1 MSTRKETSDARLI
14 RGIGKWS
21 LVALVINGVIG
32 AGIFG
37 LPSKVYALAGTYSL
51 LAFLVCAL
59 FIALLVLCFAEVA
72 SRFTETGG
80 PYLYAHAAFGAVV
93 GFQVGWL
100 MWLTRLTGFAAL
112 CNLLIGYLGYFL
124 PGVDT
129 GAWRVFGVTAIVAA
143 LTLVNVIGIRP
154 TALVNNLF
162 TVGKLIPLL
171 LLVAVGLF
179 FIDPQRYSFAAPP
192 SPSDFS
198 TAVLLLVFAF
208 TGFEVALIPAGE
220 VRDPRRHMPFALLA
234 AIGVAAL
241 LYVLI
246 QVVCIGVLPDLAQS
260 ERPLADAGEWFLG
273 APGAVMITAGALI
286 SIAGTLNTGM
296 LAAPRLLFAMAEQGQ
311 LPRMLRATHVR
322 FHTPYIAIAISAV
335 VMLAFSLQATFIEAL
350 TISTIIRLITYGA
363 TSIALIKLR
372 RDASVA
378 RATFTVP
385 GGTVV
390 AVAAT
395 ALSGWLLLNS
405 TRGEA
410 LLLGIA
416 AALGL
421 VVYLLC
427 RLAPR
432 FDGRRRKNAK

>member
-1 MSTRKETSDARLI
+1 MERITQPRLV

-37 LPSKVYALAGTYSL
+37 LPANVYALAGTYSL

-59 FIALLVLCFAEVA
+59 FIGLLVLCFAEVA
-72 SRFTETGG
+72 SRFTATGG
-80 PYLYAHAAFGAVV
+80 PYLYAHAAFGPAV
-93 GFQVGWL
+93 GFQIGWL

-112 CNLLIGYLGYFL
+112 CNLLVGYLGYFVPAFDGGL
-124 PGVDT
+124 SRAV
-129 GAWRVFGVTAIVAA
+129 VVTAIVSA
-143 LTLVNVIGIRP
+143 LTFVNLIGIRP

-171 LLVAVGLF
+171 LFVAVGVF
-179 FIDPQRYSFAAPP
+179 FLDPQNYSLASPP
-192 SPSDFS
+192 NHSDFS

-220 VRDPRRHMPFALLA
+220 VRNPRRHMPFALLA

-246 QVVCIGVLPDLAQS
+246 QIVCIGTLPDLAHSQ
-260 ERPLADAGEWFLG
+260 RPLADAGATFLG
-273 APGAVMITAGALI
+273 AAGAALITTGALI

-296 LAAPRLLFAMAEQGQ
+296 LATPRLLFAMAEQGQ
-311 LPRMLRATHVR
+311 LPRVLAATHPR
-322 FHTPYIAIAISAV
+322 FHTPHVAILLSAA
-335 VMLAFSLQATFIEAL
+335 VMLFFSLQATFIAAL
-350 TISTIIRLITYGA
+350 TISTIIRLITYAA
-363 TSIALIKLR
+363 TCVALVKLR
-372 RDASVA
+372 RDPNAA
-378 RATFTVP
+378 PATFAVR
-385 GGTVV
+385 GGNIV

-395 ALSGWLLLNS
+395 VLSGWLLLNS
-405 TRGEA
+405 SAKEV
-410 LLLGIA
+410 LLLAIA

-421 VVYLLC
+421 LLFGIC
-427 RLAPR
+427 QFAA
-432 FDGRRRKNAK
+432 GRNVGR

>member
-1 MSTRKETSDARLI
+1 MEQKTKPRLV

-37 LPSKVYALAGTYSL
+37 LPANVYALAGTYSL

-59 FIALLVLCFAEVA
+59 FIGLLVLCFAEVA
-72 SRFTETGG
+72 SRFTATGG
-80 PYLYAHAAFGAVV
+80 PYLYAHAAFGPAV
-93 GFQVGWL
+93 GFQIGWL

-112 CNLLIGYLGYFL
+112 CNLLVGYLGYFVPAFDDGL
-124 PGVDT
+124 SRAV
-129 GAWRVFGVTAIVAA
+129 VVTAIVCA
-143 LTLVNVIGIRP
+143 LTFINLIGIRP

-171 LLVAVGLF
+171 LFVAVGVF
-179 FIDPQRYSFAAPP
+179 FLDPQSYSLASPP
-192 SPSDFS
+192 NHSDFS

-220 VRDPRRHMPFALLA
+220 VRNPRRHMPFALLT

-246 QVVCIGVLPDLAQS
+246 QIVCIGTLPDLAHSQ
-260 ERPLADAGEWFLG
+260 RPLADAGAMFLG
-273 APGAVMITAGALI
+273 AAGASIITAGALI

-311 LPRMLRATHVR
+311 LPRVLAATHPR
-322 FHTPYIAIAISAV
+322 FHTPHIAILMSAA
-335 VMLAFSLQATFIEAL
+335 VMLVFSLQATFIAAL
-350 TISTIIRLITYGA
+350 TISTIIRLITYAA
-363 TSIALIKLR
+363 TCIALVKLR
-372 RDASVA
+372 RDPYVA
-378 RATFTVP
+378 PATFIVR
-385 GGTVV
+385 GGNIV

-395 ALSGWLLLNS
+395 VLSGWLLLNS
-405 TRGEA
+405 SGKEV
-410 LLLGIA
+410 LLLAIA

-421 VVYLLC
+421 LLFLVC
-427 RLAPR
+427 Q
-432 FDGRRRKNAK
+432 FSTGRNVGR